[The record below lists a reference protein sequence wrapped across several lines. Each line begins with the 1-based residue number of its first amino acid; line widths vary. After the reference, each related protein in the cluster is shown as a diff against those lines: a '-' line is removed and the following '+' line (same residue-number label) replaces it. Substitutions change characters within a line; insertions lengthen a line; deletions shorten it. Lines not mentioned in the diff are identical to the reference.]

1 MNRNKMLT
9 ITAVMAVLLL
19 TVGTGLSLARGGMGM
34 RGPGMRSESPL
45 LGCVYKLN
53 LSAETKAAINTLVLK
68 HRESNK
74 QSWQDNKAKMKTLY
88 ANYFKALTASPQVP
102 SDLANAQDA
111 ITTQMQTQMEAR
123 IQSRFDLNSAIVKLL
138 TPEELASV
146 ATCLES
152 EAPREG
158 MPSMGGR
165 EW

>member
-1 MNRNKMLT
+1 MNRNKILT

-34 RGPGMRSESPL
+34 RGPGMRSGSPL

-53 LSAETKAAINTLVLK
+53 LSAETKTAIDTLVQK
-68 HRESNK
+68 HRDSNK
-74 QSWQDNKAKMKTLY
+74 QSWQDNKAKMKTLNT
-88 ANYFKALTASPQVP
+88 NYFKALTASPL
-102 SDLANAQDA
+102 DEAALTAAQNE
-111 ITTQMQTQMEAR
+111 IITQMQTQMEAR
-123 IQSRFDLNSAIVKLL
+123 IQSRFELNSAIVKLL

-158 MPSMGGR
+158 MPGRGGR

>member
-1 MNRNKMLT
+1 MNRNKILT

-19 TVGTGLSLARGGMGM
+19 TIGTGLSLARGGLGM
-34 RGPGMRSESPL
+34 RGPGMRTESPF

-53 LSAETKAAINTLVLK
+53 LSAETKAAIDTLVQK

-102 SDLANAQDA
+102 GDLANAQDA
-111 ITTQMQTQMEAR
+111 IITQMQTQMEAR
-123 IQSRFDLNSAIVKLL
+123 IQSRFGLNSAIVKLL
-138 TPEELASV
+138 TPEELASL

-152 EAPREG
+152 EAPRAG
-158 MPSMGGR
+158 MPGMGGP
-165 EW
+165 E

>member
-1 MNRNKMLT
+1 MNRNKILT
-9 ITAVMAVLLL
+9 ITAVMAVLFL
-19 TVGTGLSLARGGMGM
+19 TLGSGLSMARGGFGK
-34 RGPGMRSESPL
+34 RGPGMRPESPF

-53 LSAETKAAINTLVLK
+53 LSAETKAAVDTLVQK

-74 QSWQDNKAKMKTLY
+74 QSWQDNQAKMKTLY
-88 ANYFKALTASPQVP
+88 TNYFKALTASPQV
-102 SDLANAQDA
+102 QDA
-111 ITTQMQTQMEAR
+111 LTAAQNEIITQMQSQMEAR
-123 IQSRFDLNSAIVKLL
+123 IQSRFELNSAIVKLL

-158 MPSMGGR
+158 MPGMGGR

>member
-1 MNRNKMLT
+1 MNRNKILT
-9 ITAVMAVLLL
+9 IAAVMAVLLL
-19 TVGTGLSLARGGMGM
+19 TIGTGLSLARGGMGM
-34 RGPGMRSESPL
+34 RGPGMRPEPPL
-45 LGCVYKLN
+45 LRCVDKLT
-53 LSAETKAAINTLVLK
+53 LSAETKAAINTLVQK

-74 QSWQDNKAKMKTLY
+74 QSWQDNQAKMKTLY
-88 ANYFKALTASPQVP
+88 TNYFKALTASPQVP

-111 ITTQMQTQMEAR
+111 IITQMQTQMDAR
-123 IQSRFDLNSAIVKLL
+123 IQSCFDLNSSIVKLL

-158 MPSMGGR
+158 MPGMGGR

>member
-1 MNRNKMLT
+1 MNRNKILT

-19 TVGTGLSLARGGMGM
+19 TIGTGLSLARGGLGM
-34 RGPGMRSESPL
+34 RGPGMRPESPF

-53 LSAETKAAINTLVLK
+53 LSAETKAAIDTLVQK

-102 SDLANAQDA
+102 GDLANAQDA
-111 ITTQMQTQMEAR
+111 IITQMQTQMEAR
-123 IQSRFDLNSAIVKLL
+123 IQSRFGLNSAIVKLL
-138 TPEELASV
+138 TPEELASL

-152 EAPREG
+152 EAPRAG
-158 MPSMGGR
+158 MPGMGGP
-165 EW
+165 E

>member
-1 MNRNKMLT
+1 MNRNKILT
-9 ITAVMAVLLL
+9 ITAVMTVLLL
-19 TVGTGLSLARGGMGM
+19 TIGSGLSLARGGSGM
-34 RGPGMRSESPL
+34 RGPGMKPGSPF

-53 LSAETKAAINTLVLK
+53 LSAETKAAINTLVQK

-74 QSWQDNKAKMKTLY
+74 QSWQDNKATMKTLY
-88 ANYFKALTASPQVP
+88 ANYFKALTASPLDETALTSAQ
-102 SDLANAQDA
+102 NA
-111 ITTQMQTQMEAR
+111 IVTQLQTQMEAR
-123 IQSRFDLNSAIVKLL
+123 IQSRFDLNSAIAKLL

-158 MPSMGGR
+158 MPGMGGR

>member
-1 MNRNKMLT
+1 MNRNKILT

-19 TVGTGLSLARGGMGM
+19 TIGTGLSLARGGFGK
-34 RGPGMRSESPL
+34 RGPGMRPESPF

-53 LSAETKAAINTLVLK
+53 LSAETKDAINTLVQK

-74 QSWQDNKAKMKTLY
+74 QSRQDNKAKMQTLY

-111 ITTQMQTQMEAR
+111 IIMQMQTQMEAR
-123 IQSRFDLNSAIVKLL
+123 IQSRFDLNSSIVKLL

-152 EAPREG
+152 EAPRERMPG
-158 MPSMGGR
+158 MRGP
-165 EW
+165 E

>member
-1 MNRNKMLT
+1 MNRNKILT

-19 TVGTGLSLARGGMGM
+19 TIGTGLSLARGGFGK
-34 RGPGMRSESPL
+34 RGPGMRPESPF

-53 LSAETKAAINTLVLK
+53 LSAETKDAINTLVQK

-74 QSWQDNKAKMKTLY
+74 QSLQDNKAKMQTLY
-88 ANYFKALTASPQVP
+88 ANYFKALTASSQVP

-111 ITTQMQTQMEAR
+111 IIMQMQTQMEAR
-123 IQSRFDLNSAIVKLL
+123 IQSRFDLNSSIVKLL

-152 EAPREG
+152 EAPRAG
-158 MPSMGGR
+158 MPGMRGP
-165 EW
+165 E